1 VAQRRQGG
9 SLGKRLTSN
18 PLLLVAEGRALLE
31 AATLVPSAAA
41 LLATAPKGDGHH
53 VVVIPPFGAGDSFTT
68 VLRTFLRRLGY
79 HVHKW
84 HRPEVLGLHRL
95 ATVAI
100 PRITELRRS
109 SEGRISIIGHSL
121 GGIYAREIARSAPDD
136 IRDVISVG
144 SPFSGDMKS
153 NYVWPM
159 YEVATGTRIDSI
171 PTRFLEQMSEPPA
184 VPATAIFSKSDGVA
198 HWSCCVERDAPT
210 TENIEVIGSH
220 IGLLHNPA
228 VFYVIA
234 NRLAQPE
241 GEWQPFRPSGLIA
254 RLARP
259 AR

>member
-1 VAQRRQGG
+1 MAQRRGRG
-9 SLGKRLTSN
+9 NLGKRPTAN
-18 PLLLVAEGRALLE
+18 PLLLMAEGRALLE
-31 AATLVPSAAA
+31 AAALVPSAAV

-53 VVVIPPFGAGDSFTT
+53 VVVIPPFGAGDTFTT

-79 HVHKW
+79 QVHKW
-84 HRPEVLGLHRL
+84 HRPEVLGMHRL

-100 PRITELRRS
+100 PRISDLRRS
-109 SEGRISIIGHSL
+109 SEGRISVIGHSL

-136 IRDVISVG
+136 IRDVISIG

-171 PTRFLEQMSEPPA
+171 PTRFLEQMSEPPG

-198 HWSCCVERDAPT
+198 HWSCCVERDGPT

-241 GEWQPFRPSGLIA
+241 GEWQPFRPNGLVA